1 MQQCWHPQLRF
12 ATSQLQAD
20 NPCRTSNPC
29 RKIAV
34 TSQQLWFA
42 YSQRV
47 YITSHFDVSVLVLI
61 SNTAVTIFTVLW
73 SNITICW
80 NISRNGKLTATGL
93 MLFIHAYGDK
103 SCKSEADGARPLP
116 SHPSNNIV
124 LDISLPNDCH
134 NLSWLDPSKSYRWSN
149 IAGMASSDPS
159 SAKGR
164 EVELLVR

>member
-1 MQQCWHPQLRF
+1 MGVLLGKSEIWSPAGFTHSCWAQHGHAALGAGRPQEIMQQCWHPQLRF

-103 SCKSEADGARPLP
+103 SCKSEAAGPGH
-116 SHPSNNIV
+116 SQVTHPTI
-124 LDISLPNDCH
+124 LF
-134 NLSWLDPSKSYRWSN
+134 
-149 IAGMASSDPS
+149 
-159 SAKGR
+159 
-164 EVELLVR
+164 